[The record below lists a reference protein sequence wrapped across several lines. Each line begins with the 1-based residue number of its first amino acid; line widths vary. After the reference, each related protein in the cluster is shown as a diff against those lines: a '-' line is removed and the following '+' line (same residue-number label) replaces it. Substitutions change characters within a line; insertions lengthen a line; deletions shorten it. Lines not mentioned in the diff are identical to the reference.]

1 MKPPA
6 VVAILGVG
14 LIGGSIGLALRKRGF
29 KGRIIG
35 IGRNRSRLRKALQ
48 LGAITESTTSIERGV
63 SQADLIVVC
72 TPVDCIVE
80 HVEQISQHAPSGAV
94 ITDVGS
100 TKGTIVAALTGK
112 TGEAHFVGSHPL
124 AGNEKPGVEH
134 AASDLFV
141 NRTVV
146 VTPERKTN
154 VEAKK
159 RIVRF
164 WKNVGADVV
173 SLSTKEHDRSVAMI
187 SHMPH
192 AVAAVLAATPTAG
205 QLKLAATGFADTTRI
220 AGADAELWVQII
232 RDNSVEV
239 LQSLEQFIDNLE
251 QVRCALEQGDDRKLS
266 RYLKRGKQARG
277 SLGS

>member
-14 LIGGSIGLALRKRGF
+14 LIGGSIGLALRERGF

-48 LGAITESTTSIERGV
+48 LGAITESTTNIERGV

-72 TPVDCIVE
+72 TPVDCIVDQSE
-80 HVEQISQHAPSGAV
+80 KISQYAPSAAV

-100 TKGTIVAALTGK
+100 TKGTIVAALTGN
-112 TGEAHFVGSHPL
+112 TGDVHFVGSHPL
-124 AGNEKPGVEH
+124 AGNEKPGVQH

-146 VTPERKTN
+146 ITPERKTN

-159 RIVRF
+159 QVVKF
-164 WKNVGADVV
+164 WKDLGATVV
-173 SLSTKEHDRSVAMI
+173 SMSTKEHDRSVAMI

-192 AVAAVLAATPTAG
+192 AVAAVLAATPTAS
-205 QLKLAATGFADTTRI
+205 QLKLAATGFTDTTRI
-220 AGADAELWVQII
+220 AGADAELWVQIM

-239 LQSLEQFIDNLE
+239 LQSLEQFMDNLE
-251 QVRCALEQGDDRKLS
+251 QVRCALEQGDYRKLS

>member
-14 LIGGSIGLALRKRGF
+14 LIGGSIGLALRERGF

-48 LGAITESTTSIERGV
+48 LGAITESTTNIERGV

-72 TPVDCIVE
+72 TPVDCIVAQSE
-80 HVEQISQHAPSGAV
+80 KISQYAPSAAV

-100 TKGTIVAALTGK
+100 TKGTIVAALTGN
-112 TGEAHFVGSHPL
+112 TGDVHFVGSHPL
-124 AGNEKPGVEH
+124 AGNEKHGVQH
-134 AASDLFV
+134 ATSDLFV

-146 VTPERKTN
+146 ITPERKTN

-159 RIVRF
+159 QVVKF
-164 WKNVGADVV
+164 WKDLGATVV
-173 SLSTKEHDRSVAMI
+173 SMSTQEHDRSVAMI

-192 AVAAVLAATPTAG
+192 AVAAVLAATPTAV

-220 AGADAELWVQII
+220 AGADAELWVQIM

-239 LQSLEQFIDNLE
+239 LQSLEQFMDNLE
-251 QVRCALEQGDDRKLS
+251 QVRCALEQGDYRKLS